1 MGEGGS
7 ITHIIDTKISYTDM
21 TDIDGI
27 YSVMALSGYLKAVP
41 SNDGYLLSIP
51 NMEMYRVFGKMMM
64 GRFDNSVIVKSD
76 AFCNSIRKNDAEG
89 IFRSLSSLM
98 MAVPSSR
105 VLDHEHSYQAFTV
118 GILLKLHGAYSM
130 YADGERGKR
139 YYDILLKSNSPCD
152 PHIIMEFKKTRS
164 NASDDTL
171 RKTSENALEQIRDRK
186 YFHGLRGDVLMHGIA
201 VRGKDVLVSSDT
213 VSL

>member
-1 MGEGGS
+1 
-7 ITHIIDTKISYTDM
+7 
-21 TDIDGI
+21 
-27 YSVMALSGYLKAVP
+27 
-41 SNDGYLLSIP
+41 
-51 NMEMYRVFGKMMM
+51 
-64 GRFDNSVIVKSD
+64 
-76 AFCNSIRKNDAEG
+76 
-89 IFRSLSSLM
+89 
-98 MAVPSSR
+98 
-105 VLDHEHSYQAFTV
+105 
-118 GILLKLHGAYSM
+118 M
-130 YADGERGKR
+130 YADGERGKG

-186 YFHGLRGDVLMHGIA
+186 YFHGLKGNVLIHGIA